1 MDMTAKFTT
10 SIQCQKCSISQL
22 CLPFALNDSELNQL
36 DNIIQRKKPYQKKQ
50 KLVEAGQSF
59 KSLYAVRSGSFK
71 SYTVSGNGEEQ
82 IIAFHLPGD
91 IIGFDAIQGQ
101 SHPSFAEA
109 LETAMICE
117 IPYETM
123 DKLSATMPK
132 LRQQIMRLMSN
143 EISVD
148 QDMLFLLNKKTAD
161 ARLASF
167 LIQLSNRFKQRGLS
181 SKEFSLTMTRG
192 EIGNYLGL
200 TVETISRLLSRFHQE
215 GILKVERKLIT
226 IESFDGLKNV
236 AEFSHQS
243 DCK

>member
-1 MDMTAKFTT
+1 MDTTAKFTS

-22 CLPFALNDSELNQL
+22 CLPFALNDNELTQL

-50 KLVEAGQSF
+50 KLVEAGQTF
-59 KSLYAVRSGSFK
+59 TSLYAVRSGSFK
-71 SYTVSGNGEEQ
+71 SYTVSNCGEEQ

-91 IIGFDAIQGQ
+91 IIGFDAIQAH

-117 IPYETM
+117 IPYDTM
-123 DKLSATMPK
+123 DQLSATMPK
-132 LRQQIMRLMSN
+132 LRQQILRLMSN
-143 EISVD
+143 EISLD

-167 LIQLSNRFKQRGLS
+167 LLQLSNRFKQRGLS
-181 SKEFSLTMTRG
+181 SKTFSLTMTRG

-200 TVETISRLLSRFHQE
+200 TVETISRLFSRFNQA
-215 GILKVERKLIT
+215 GIINVERKLIT
-226 IESFDGLKNV
+226 IESFNDLKHI
-236 AEFSHQS
+236 AEFSLQP